1 VSLARSAHG
10 QKLTPPAI
18 AGIGAVSGYGWGEKC
33 LRAGLYSG
41 RSAVRPRRGF
51 LPWAPRVPAWLALA
65 DDEGAPSAA
74 GTRAGRALRF
84 AVHEALSDAADRGWR
99 RSEMLGLIHGAD
111 ALEVTWAELT
121 DELGIGGP
129 AMSMTAGAA
138 SGATALLTAKC
149 WIEGGVAEDVLVVCS
164 DLPLTPERIQDRAA
178 SYRVDSPAAC
188 LPFQQGSSGCN
199 PGEAVVALVVARSS
213 PSAYAR
219 VLGGAVVHAAVEG
232 ERVDAGRLR
241 YAMERAMA
249 DAEVSPADISY
260 FNANGAGDP
269 ATDALEA
276 EVADEVL
283 DSVAGVYS
291 LKPLVG
297 DCGAAAG
304 TVELLGA
311 LYGFSTGVVPA
322 PARLA
327 PGHPRLLDGPTAS
340 VDGVVVKASIGNTGE
355 CGVVVVAPVD

>member
-1 VSLARSAHG
+1 MSLVRFAPR
-10 QKLTPPAI
+10 QRPTPPTI
-18 AGIGAVSGYGWGEKC
+18 TGIGAVSGYGWGEKR

-41 RSAVRPRRGF
+41 RSAVQARRGF
-51 LPWAPRVPAWLALA
+51 LPWAPRAAAWLALV
-65 DDEGAPSAA
+65 DEEGVPSSTD
-74 GTRAGRALRF
+74 TRAGRALRF
-84 AVHEALSDAADRGWR
+84 AVREALSDAADHGWR

-111 ALEVTWAELT
+111 ALEVTWAELA
-121 DELGIGGP
+121 DELEIGGP
-129 AMSMTAGAA
+129 GMSMTAGAA

-164 DLPLTPERIQDRAA
+164 DLPLTPDRIQGEPAN
-178 SYRVDSPAAC
+178 YNVDSPTAC
-188 LPFQQGSSGCN
+188 LPFQQGSAGCN
-199 PGEAVVALVVARSS
+199 PGEAVVALLVSRSS
-213 PSAYAR
+213 PLAYAR
-219 VLGGAVVHAAVEG
+219 VLGGSVVHAPVEG
-232 ERVDAGRLR
+232 HRVDAGKLR
-241 YAMERAMA
+241 YALERAMA
-249 DAEVSPADISY
+249 DAEVSPADVSY

-283 DSVAGVYS
+283 DSMTGVYS

-322 PARLA
+322 PARRA

-340 VDGVVVKASIGNTGE
+340 VEGAVVKASIGSTGE
-355 CGVVVVAPVD
+355 CGVVVVAPAD